1 MLLAAAE
8 AVIVAHATSA
18 APAEC
23 CGLLV
28 GDARAIREAIPARN
42 IADDTARRYVIDP
55 RDHFAAIRHARHRSL
70 EVVGAYHSHPQSAA
84 VPSPTD
90 AAEAFGDFVFLI
102 VGLAADQ
109 PDVRAW
115 TWTNGNFTALP
126 LVRVQ

>member
-8 AVIVAHATSA
+8 AAMVAHARSA

-28 GDARAIREAIPARN
+28 GDSRAIREALPARN
-42 IADDTARRYVIDP
+42 IADDTSRRYVIDP
-55 RDHFAAIRHARHRSL
+55 QDHFAAIRHARQRSL
-70 EVVGAYHSHPQSAA
+70 EVVGAYHSHPRSPA

-90 AAEAFGDFVFLI
+90 AADAFSDFVFVI
-102 VGLAADQ
+102 VGLATDQ
-109 PDVRAW
+109 PDLRAW
-115 TWTNGNFTALP
+115 TWANGNFTALP